1 MDRVIGYRQKVGG
14 KRPVSNSGHIYTRAT
29 KGAAGAEHSAPAKTT
44 PETMLCRTRHMLSS
58 AYSPR
63 TRRPLDPRP
72 QQECVAGAEGP
83 PIKRHESVIVEREE
97 GVVLPSES
105 VLSSPPAVQAPP
117 DQPRV
122 HASPAALRRA
132 RGALHQTARTLS
144 ACFGAVADR

>member
-1 MDRVIGYRQKVGG
+1 
-14 KRPVSNSGHIYTRAT
+14 
-29 KGAAGAEHSAPAKTT
+29 
-44 PETMLCRTRHMLSS
+44 MLCRTRHMLSS

-122 HASPAALRRA
+122 HASPAAL
-132 RGALHQTARTLS
+132 L
-144 ACFGAVADR
+144 

>member
-1 MDRVIGYRQKVGG
+1 MG

-105 VLSSPPAVQAPP
+105 V
-117 DQPRV
+117 
-122 HASPAALRRA
+122 H
-132 RGALHQTARTLS
+132 G
-144 ACFGAVADR
+144 FGFLAWYV